1 MARGGA
7 IPPRALTALG
17 SQYMALDGK
26 TLGLALSGGGFRATL
41 FGLGS
46 LTCLN
51 DLGLL
56 GRLDLITSVS
66 GGSILAGIL
75 AQRWNQLDFHDG
87 RATNFES
94 VFAREVLDFCSRTI
108 DIGAGLKGMVN
119 PFKSAGK
126 YLIDC
131 YDKHQFR
138 GLSLKDIPKANTPGF
153 PTFTFYATS
162 LQTGRSFRFRQDYI
176 ADWKLGQSNHTD
188 LPLALAVAAS
198 SAFPP
203 LFSPIV
209 IKTNPKSWSG
219 GIAGP
224 EREAMR
230 GRLVLSDGGVYDN
243 LGLEVLQQGKVDY
256 VLVSDAGAPFELE
269 TRPARGPLQMA
280 RVRDILIDQTRALRK
295 RMLIRDLASNRQK
308 GAYWGIDTLIG
319 SYKDSSALLKD
330 SPETAALARVPT
342 RLAAFAPDIQQR
354 LILWG
359 YALAD
364 AGLRK
369 KAGLAMGAGP
379 RLALPLTC

>member
-1 MARGGA
+1 
-7 IPPRALTALG
+7 
-17 SQYMALDGK
+17 MALDGK
-26 TLGLALSGGGFRATL
+26 TLGLALSGGGYRATL

-46 LTCLN
+46 LTRLN
-51 DLGLL
+51 DVGLL
-56 GRLDLITSVS
+56 GKLDLITSVS

-87 RATNFES
+87 RASNFEP
-94 VFAREVLDFCSRTI
+94 VFARQVIDFCNRSI
-108 DIGAGLKGMVN
+108 DIGAGLKGLAN
-119 PFKSAGK
+119 PFKSAGR
-126 YLIDC
+126 YLTDC
-131 YDKHQFR
+131 YDKHQFN
-138 GLSLKDIPKANTPGF
+138 GLSLKDIPKPGKPGN
-153 PTFTFYATS
+153 PTFIFYATS

-176 ADWKLGQSNHTD
+176 ADWKLGQSSHTD

-224 EREAMR
+224 ERDAMR

-243 LGLEVLQQGKVDY
+243 MGLEVLQQGKVDY

-269 TRPARGPLQMA
+269 TRPARGPLQMG

-295 RMLIRDLASNRQK
+295 RMLIRDLASKRQK
-308 GAYWGIDTLIG
+308 GAYWGIDTLIA
-319 SYKDSSALLKD
+319 SYKDPGALLKD
-330 SPETAALARVPT
+330 SPETAAMARVPT
-342 RLAAFAPDIQQR
+342 RLAAFDPDVQQR
-354 LILWG
+354 LIRWG

-364 AGLRK
+364 VAVRKRAGLFE
-369 KAGLAMGAGP
+369 MS
-379 RLALPLTC
+379 

>member
-1 MARGGA
+1 
-7 IPPRALTALG
+7 
-17 SQYMALDGK
+17 MALDGK
-26 TLGLALSGGGFRATL
+26 TLGLALSGGGYRATL

-46 LTCLN
+46 LTRLN
-51 DLGLL
+51 DAGLL
-56 GRLDLITSVS
+56 GKLDLITSVS

-75 AQRWNQLDFHDG
+75 AQRWNQLEFVDG
-87 RATNFES
+87 RATNFEPI
-94 VFAREVLDFCSRTI
+94 FARQVLDFCNRTI
-108 DIGAGLKGMVN
+108 DIGAGLKGLAN
-119 PFKSAGK
+119 PFKSPGK

-138 GLSLKDIPKANTPGF
+138 GLSLKDIPKPGTPGN
-153 PTFTFYATS
+153 PTFIFYATS

-176 ADWKLGQSNHTD
+176 ADWKLGVSNHTD

-209 IKTNPKSWSG
+209 IKTNPKSWTG
-219 GIAGP
+219 GSPGP
-224 EREAMR
+224 ERDAMR

-243 LGLEVLQQGKVDY
+243 MGLEVLQQGKVDY
-256 VLVSDAGAPFELE
+256 ALVSDAGAPFELE

-295 RMLIRDLASNRQK
+295 RMLIRDLASKRQK

-319 SYKDSSALLKD
+319 SYKDPRALLKD
-330 SPETAALARVPT
+330 SPETAALAKVPT
-342 RLAAFAPDIQQR
+342 RLAAFEPDVQQR
-354 LILWG
+354 LIRWG

-364 AGLRK
+364 AAMRK
-369 KAGLAMGAGP
+369 KAGLPA
-379 RLALPLTC
+379 

>member
-1 MARGGA
+1 
-7 IPPRALTALG
+7 
-17 SQYMALDGK
+17 MALNGK
-26 TLGLALSGGGFRATL
+26 TLGLALSGGGYRATL

-46 LTCLN
+46 LMRLN
-51 DLGLL
+51 DAGLL
-56 GRLDLITSVS
+56 GKLDLITSVS

-75 AQRWNQLDFHDG
+75 AQRWNQLDFVDG
-87 RATNFES
+87 RASNFER
-94 VFAREVLDFCSRTI
+94 VLARQVLDFCNRTI
-108 DIGAGLKGMVN
+108 DIGAGIKGMAN

-131 YDKHQFR
+131 YDKHQFH
-138 GLSLKDIPKANTPGF
+138 GLLLKDIPTANTPGQ
-153 PTFTFYATS
+153 PTFIFYATS

-176 ADWKLGQSNHTD
+176 ADWKLGVSNHTD

-209 IKTNPKSWSG
+209 IKTNPKSWTG
-219 GIAGP
+219 GVAGP
-224 EREAMR
+224 ERDAMR

-295 RMLIRDLASNRQK
+295 RMLIRDLASKRQK

-319 SYKDSSALLKD
+319 SYKDPAALLKD
-330 SPETAALARVPT
+330 SPETAAMARVPT
-342 RLAAFAPDIQQR
+342 RLAAFEPDVQQR
-354 LILWG
+354 LIRWG

-364 AGLRK
+364 VAVRK
-369 KAGLAMGAGP
+369 KAGLPA
-379 RLALPLTC
+379 

>member
-1 MARGGA
+1 
-7 IPPRALTALG
+7 
-17 SQYMALDGK
+17 MALDGK
-26 TLGLALSGGGFRATL
+26 TLGLALSGGGYRATL

-46 LTCLN
+46 LARLN

-75 AQRWNQLDFHDG
+75 AQRWNDLDFVDG
-87 RATNFES
+87 RASNFES
-94 VFAREVLDFCSRTI
+94 IFARDVLDFCNRSI
-108 DIGAGLKGMVN
+108 DIGAGLKGLVN
-119 PFKSAGK
+119 PFKSAGQ

-131 YDKHQFR
+131 YDRHQFR
-138 GLSLKDIPKANTPGF
+138 GLSLKDIPRANTPGQ
-153 PTFTFYATS
+153 PTFIFYATS
-162 LQTGRSFRFRQDYI
+162 LQTGRSFRFRQDGI
-176 ADWKLGQSNHTD
+176 ADWKLGVCRDTD

-209 IKTNPKSWSG
+209 IKTDPKSWTG
-219 GIAGP
+219 GIPGP
-224 EREAMR
+224 ERDAMR

-269 TRPARGPLQMA
+269 TRPVRGPLQMA

-295 RMLIRDLASNRQK
+295 RMLIRDLASKRQK

-319 SYKDSSALLKD
+319 SYKDPAALLRD
-330 SPETAALARVPT
+330 SPATAAMAKVPT
-342 RLAAFAPDIQQR
+342 RLAAFEPDIQQQLVR
-354 LILWG
+354 WG

-364 AGLRK
+364 VAVRK
-369 KAGLAMGAGP
+369 KAGLGQTG
-379 RLALPLTC
+379 